1 MKHSFI
7 SGQHIVSRMPSAG
20 SSLVS
25 AYYRLYARYNMGA
38 IADSVFGRGL
48 MWTAGVAGK
57 TAHNMGLAKD
67 KPWFARTSMRSVKKI
82 MPEAY
87 ARIPDYFPLP
97 EGVRSVS
104 DLRVASILDK
114 FSHLSFSFEC
124 QMLPLSTRDWKQRM
138 EEFKPH
144 LLLVES
150 AWEGLDESW
159 RWKVSIVSPEL
170 IELIVHCRR
179 NGIPTVFWNKEDPK
193 HFETFIRAAEL
204 FDVVFTTDV
213 DKIPEYRK
221 RMKGGRVYLLPFA
234 AQPAIHNPIETYD
247 RSEAFCFAGSYYA
260 KQMER
265 NRTFSRMVRTLSE
278 LGKVEIFDRYM
289 NTQDERLAFPERFSH
304 LIVGTLEPTDI
315 DRAYKGYYF
324 GLNMNTVR
332 DSQTMFSRRALEL
345 LASNT
350 VVIGNYSKG
359 LRNYLGDLTISTDD
373 MDTMLEMV
381 GHLKGDRDLR
391 DRYRLAGLR
400 KVMSQHTYHH
410 RLLEIVDK
418 VYGSRLGNGSPSV
431 AVVSDPRDGAELE
444 KVLASFRRQRYADR
458 ALYLL
463 AAPEGGCGEPD
474 VKIIEDLKELRSD
487 LVSYMCPEDSYGP
500 HYLEDL
506 VLSAQWSGCH
516 VVGKGSYY
524 RGTEK
529 EPILPQKEFRLVD
542 GIPWRRALIARGE
555 AKDRLADLK
564 VDRGLVIRGA
574 VDLSADRFNYRQS
587 SSQDDWSDEEPVHD
601 LGLDVW
607 EIARKLGRGQ
617 EGYISRYDTL
627 RIFGR
632 YSKASKVFRAP
643 YLHLRNVRN
652 PDADVVCS
660 ADETSYFDAE
670 GVEVS
675 AMQMKD
681 MARALRADF
690 SVVQFHL
697 VDQNILR
704 AYEMVDGK
712 VPVEVW
718 VYGPEAELAL
728 QGRETGTGRQQRM
741 STEKQLR
748 DEEWAALLKYPG
760 ARFVFSSASLAK
772 DMEKLAGI
780 SLAGRSS
787 ITPVLVDQAF
797 EKVSTKGKKGVL
809 IAKPHWGAELDLES
823 ARDILEEM
831 SSDPRFDDLP
841 VTIYGDWSRS
851 VTQSKEAKGHENVRF
866 VRDIRSPRE
875 RAELFASHEI
885 LLMPQ
890 THDHNFAVPLEAMSA
905 GLVPAMN
912 RVGAVAEFLD
922 EGCGLTLTGEAKLDA
937 CFIWSLIED
946 RGRMERLSE
955 GAMRK
960 AELVKRRA
968 LSP

>member
-1 MKHSFI
+1 
-7 SGQHIVSRMPSAG
+7 MPSAG
-20 SSLVS
+20 SGLVS

-57 TAHNMGLAKD
+57 AAHSIGLAKD

-82 MPEAY
+82 MPEAH
-87 ARIPDYFPLP
+87 ARIPDQFPLP
-97 EGVRSVS
+97 EGLRNIS
-104 DLRVASILDK
+104 DLRVASILDR

-124 QMLPLSTRDWKQRM
+124 QMMPLSTKDWKERM

-159 RWKVSIVSPEL
+159 KWKVSIISPEL
-170 IELIVHCRR
+170 VELIVHCRR

-213 DKIPEYRK
+213 DKIPEYRD

-234 AQPAIHNPIETYD
+234 AQPAIHNPLETFE
-247 RSEAFCFAGSYYA
+247 RSDAFCFAGSYYA

-289 NTQDERLAFPERFSH
+289 NTRDERLAFPERFSH

-315 DRAYKGYYF
+315 DRAYKGYYY

-332 DSQTMFSRRALEL
+332 SSQTMFSRRALEL

-373 MDTMLEMV
+373 MDSMLELV
-381 GHLKGDRDLR
+381 GHLKGDIDLR

-400 KVMSQHTYHH
+400 KVMSQHTYRH
-410 RLLEIVDK
+410 RLLEIVEK
-418 VYGSRLGNGSPSV
+418 VYGARLGNGSPSV
-431 AVVSDPRDGAELE
+431 AVVSDPSDATEL
-444 KVLASFRRQRYADR
+444 KNVLDSFRRQKYADR
-458 ALYLL
+458 MLYLIGT
-463 AAPEGGCGEPD
+463 PEGGC
-474 VKIIEDLKELRSD
+474 EDLDVHIIADGKDLRGD

-506 VLSAQWSGCH
+506 VLSMQWSGCQ
-516 VVGKGSYY
+516 VVGKGTYY
-524 RGTEK
+524 QGRES
-529 EPILPQKEFRLVD
+529 EPMHPGKEFRLVD
-542 GIPWRRALIARGE
+542 GLLWRRALISKGE
-555 AKDRLADLK
+555 AKDRLASLRE
-564 VDRGLVIRGA
+564 DRDLVIRGA
-574 VDLSADRFNYRQS
+574 VDLSTDRFNYRQS
-587 SSQDDWSDEEPVHD
+587 SSEIDWSEEEPVHD
-601 LGLDVW
+601 QGLDVW
-607 EIARKLGRGQ
+607 DISRKLGRGQ
-617 EGYISRYDTL
+617 EGYISRHRTL
-627 RIFGR
+627 RVFGR

-643 YLHLRNVRN
+643 YLHLRNVQS

-670 GVEVS
+670 GVEV
-675 AMQMKD
+675 AALRTRD
-681 MARALRADF
+681 IARALRADF
-690 SVVQFHL
+690 TAVQFHL
-697 VDQNILR
+697 VDRSMLR

-728 QGRETGTGRQQRM
+728 QGRESGTGKQQRM
-741 STEKQLR
+741 STERQLKE
-748 DEEWAALLKYPG
+748 DEWNALLKFPG
-760 ARFVFSSASLAK
+760 ARFVFASASLAK
-772 DMEKLAGI
+772 DMENLAGV
-780 SLAGRSS
+780 SLAGRST
-787 ITPVLVDQAF
+787 ITPVLVDPVF
-797 EKVSTKGKKGVL
+797 EKAAARVRRGML
-809 IAKPHWGAELDLES
+809 IAKPHWGAELDLD
-823 ARDILEEM
+823 AAMDILEEM
-831 SSDPRFDDLP
+831 SSDPRFPDLP
-841 VTIYGDWSRS
+841 VTIYGDWSKG
-851 VTQSKEAKGHENVRF
+851 VTQSKDAKSFGNVRF
-866 VRDIRSPRE
+866 VREVRSPRQ
-875 RAELFASHEI
+875 RAELFASHEL

-890 THDHNFAVPLEAMSA
+890 IHDHNFATPLEAMSA
-905 GLVPAMN
+905 GAVPVMN

-922 EGCGLTLTGEAKLDA
+922 GRCGMVLTGEAKLDA

-946 RGRMERLSE
+946 RVRVERLSE
-955 GAMRK
+955 GAVEK
-960 AELVKRRA
+960 ARLIRRRA
-968 LSP
+968 TSP